1 MKVSEILLQ
10 VISLAA
16 VVSGAAVQKPN
27 PGPTVDLGYASYH
40 GTRLAAGV
48 DQYLGMRYARAPL
61 GKLRFRAPQK
71 PARLCKP
78 QDATEV
84 CGLDRGVLRTGL
96 KVMAVSSHLCR
107 GGSDARPRH

>member
-1 MKVSEILLQ
+1 MKVSGFLFQ

-16 VVSGAAVQKPN
+16 LASGAAVEKRS
-27 PGPTVDLGYASYH
+27 PGPTVDLGYASYR

-78 QDATEV
+78 QDAT
-84 CGLDRGVLRTGL
+84 
-96 KVMAVSSHLCR
+96 KVIHL
-107 GGSDARPRH
+107 